1 MASFHG
7 IAVTALALR
16 GLLTNACPR
25 DARYGFPGAEFRLVT
40 AADLQPPA
48 KLATGVSIYLH
59 RVAFNTSRRNLPP
72 RTALDGTRYLP
83 PVPVDLHFL
92 VTAWGRSPEEQH
104 SLLGWAI
111 RTLQDTPV
119 LPAGLL
125 NRFAGDWGEVFHSN
139 ESVEIVGEILSLQDM
154 LNIWEV
160 AKHNEQ
166 PSVSYVARMVF
177 LDSEIE
183 LTESAP
189 VQTRGFDYA
198 KVTADDGTRA
208 MTR

>member
-1 MASFHG
+1 MASYHA
-7 IAVTALALR
+7 IAVTSLAIR

-25 DARYGFPGAEFRLVT
+25 DERLGFPGAEFKLVT

-48 KLATGVSIYLH
+48 KLALGVSLYLH
-59 RVAFNTSRRNLPP
+59 RVAFNTSRRSLPP
-72 RTALDGTRYLP
+72 RTTLEGIRYLP

-92 VTAWGRSPEEQH
+92 LTAWGRSAEEQQ

-125 NRFAGDWGEVFHSN
+125 NRFAGDRGEVFRSN
-139 ESVEIVGEILSLQDM
+139 EAVELVGEILSLQDM

-166 PSVSYVARMVF
+166 PSLSYVARMVF
-177 LDSEIE
+177 LDSDVQ
-183 LTESAP
+183 LSESAP

-198 KVTADDGTRA
+198 KIISNDGASAILR
-208 MTR
+208 

>member
-1 MASFHG
+1 MASYHA

-16 GLLTNACPR
+16 GLLANACPR
-25 DARYGFPGAEFRLVT
+25 DEQHGFPGAEFRLLT
-40 AADLQPPA
+40 SADLQPPT
-48 KLATGVSIYLH
+48 KLTLGVSFYLH

-72 RTALDGTRYLP
+72 RTALDGTRFRP

-92 VTAWGRSPEEQH
+92 MTAWGRSPEEQQ

-125 NRFAGDWGEVFHSN
+125 NRFAGDRGEVFHHG
-139 ESVEIVGEILSLQDM
+139 EAVELVGEILSLQDM

-166 PSVSYVARMVF
+166 PSVPYVARMVF

-183 LTESAP
+183 LGEFPP

-198 KVTADDGTRA
+198 KIIDDPAPATS
-208 MTR
+208 